1 MRPEGYHVR
10 LAKQIGKKNAR
21 YLDVPRSLAETVEP
35 KFVGNLSSIHR
46 VGQIL
51 LVGKDKQERI
61 TELILVEHALQLLTC
76 LGDTLA
82 IVGVDHENDTL
93 GILEVCIELVI
104 KGLFR
109 RCEQTYNAS
118 REDGSC
124 PVLRRPRR

>member
-1 MRPEGYHVR
+1 M
-10 LAKQIGKKNAR
+10 
-21 YLDVPRSLAETVEP
+21 EP